1 MQEKPSEQ
9 KTPSSSL
16 GGYFPMKSPE
26 LTKWILSPEE
36 IIANMEMWLK
46 GSRMGRNAQG
56 TIILINDKKK
66 ERLNEYGRRL
76 ALTPLLANLNKN
88 AVLSNLDNRNIGEI
102 TEANHWKLSETL
114 FRNWRKIGVKSP
126 SEIAPLVD
134 LITSNIFFALN
145 RAKKGMTLMEISHMH
160 ITHENITGDK
170 KDEGA
175 KKFGLFG

>member
-1 MQEKPSEQ
+1 VPEDKKS
-9 KTPSSSL
+9 PSSSL

-36 IIANMEMWLK
+36 VIANIEMWLK
-46 GSRMGRNAQG
+46 GA
-56 TIILINDKKK
+56 TIEYDETGKPKLVSDPAK

-88 AVLSNLDNRNIGEI
+88 AVLSNLDNKNIGEI
-102 TEANHWKLSETL
+102 SEANHWHLAETL
-114 FRNWRKIGVKSP
+114 FRAWRKVGVKSP
-126 SEIAPLVD
+126 ADIGPIVD
-134 LITSNIFFALN
+134 FITSNVFFALN
-145 RAKKGMTLMEISHMH
+145 RAKKGMTLTEISHMH